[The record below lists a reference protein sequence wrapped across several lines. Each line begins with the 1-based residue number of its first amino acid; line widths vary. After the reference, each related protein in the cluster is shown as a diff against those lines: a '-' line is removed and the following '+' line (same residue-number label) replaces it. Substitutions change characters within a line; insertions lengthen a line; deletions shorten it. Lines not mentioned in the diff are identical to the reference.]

1 MNGEDVLIRG
11 SYNFMCGNITHRQSS
26 RMVQLINVATSM
38 RHNNSNLGGKKD

>member
-26 RMVQLINVATSM
+26 RMVQINVATSM